1 MSYNI
6 CMRRYIEII
15 SIALISSYITLA
27 VLYLINNEIFQD
39 ISISNNS
46 EEAIINSVNKDLSD
60 LEEELSNLIV
70 KVDSIETSLDA
81 INIQDRSEVTV
92 SEGVS
97 AEVPQEFL
105 NKVDQL
111 IIEINQE
118 KICLDSFIN
127 FYLEQMTGLRTIRK
141 VESGTVNIA
150 PLIPGKSYLPREVLS
165 DEFDC

>member
-1 MSYNI
+1 
-6 CMRRYIEII
+6 MRRYIEII

-105 NKVDQL
+105 NKV
-111 IIEINQE
+111 
-118 KICLDSFIN
+118 
-127 FYLEQMTGLRTIRK
+127 IRK
-141 VESGTVNIA
+141 
-150 PLIPGKSYLPREVLS
+150 KSA
-165 DEFDC
+165 